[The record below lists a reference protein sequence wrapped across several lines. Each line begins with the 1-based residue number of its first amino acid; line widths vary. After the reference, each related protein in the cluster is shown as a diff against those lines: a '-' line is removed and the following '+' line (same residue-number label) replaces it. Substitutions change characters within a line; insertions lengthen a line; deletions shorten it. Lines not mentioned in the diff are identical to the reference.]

1 MGRWIVACVLEQAS
15 ARVLAQNHRGR
26 DAEEL
31 VIGAR
36 AVPRHPHIQHYASP
50 FSDDQKLGTVL
61 DWPGV
66 EALLLWDSFEPG
78 DRPILWCR
86 VDACAQPV
94 WILLKRDQRL
104 SSGSAGLTVPCA
116 VAVPANVQC

>member
-1 MGRWIVACVLEQAS
+1 VAYALEQAS

-26 DAEEL
+26 DA
-31 VIGAR
+31 A
-36 AVPRHPHIQHYASP
+36 
-50 FSDDQKLGTVL
+50 DDQKLGAVL

-66 EALLLWDSFEPG
+66 EALLPWDSFEPG
-78 DRPILWCR
+78 HQPILWCR

-116 VAVPANVQC
+116 VAVPANVQR